1 MDYSYITPGFDWSAI
16 YSITMD
22 SRQSGNVKGWFLVQN
37 QTREDFENV
46 QLTLV
51 SGDIVFA
58 RETGNRPREKA
69 NERVL
74 LFSANADASET
85 QPQLARTGD
94 YMTFKLPTRVS
105 LASNRETQFKYLEK
119 QNVPVKRTYKLEH
132 EIGYRNFRNTN
143 IEDAPV
149 TSIYSLMADDL
160 GEYHHPGGIV
170 RIYERSEGH
179 SGLVFVGSGNIN
191 NIPQGGEFLINAGRT
206 QDVTATYTVK
216 NIENYKSLFT
226 LENSIIFKNSKT
238 EQVTIDLIERFP
250 AHQKD
255 WEIRQKSHPYEKI
268 DARTVKFLI
277 TIPANSTETVSYTT
291 DLER

>member
-1 MDYSYITPGFDWSAI
+1 
-16 YSITMD
+16 
-22 SRQSGNVKGWFLVQN
+22 
-37 QTREDFENV
+37 
-46 QLTLV
+46 
-51 SGDIVFA
+51 
-58 RETGNRPREKA
+58 
-69 NERVL
+69 
-74 LFSANADASET
+74 
-85 QPQLARTGD
+85 
-94 YMTFKLPTRVS
+94 
-105 LASNRETQFKYLEK
+105 
-119 QNVPVKRTYKLEH
+119 
-132 EIGYRNFRNTN
+132 
-143 IEDAPV
+143 
-149 TSIYSLMADDL
+149 MADDL